1 MITIQDEA
9 QEAKLREETFFISA
23 VYQCGK
29 CHENTFYSLNC
40 YCSNCKSTSKC
51 YADGKPLR
59 EPKPR
64 NASNNKEA
72 MWANDMLEVAPIL
85 LAINILHAR
94 ARAQFNKPT
103 GDR

>member
-9 QEAKLREETFFISA
+9 QEAKLREETVFTSA
-23 VYQCGK
+23 VYQCGN

-40 YCSNCKSTSKC
+40 YCSNCKSTAKL
-51 YADGKPLR
+51 YTDGTRLR
-59 EPKPR
+59 ELKPR

-85 LAINILHAR
+85 SAINILHAR
-94 ARAQFNKPT
+94 ARAQLTKSI